1 MSDQGKIFLGGW
13 SSRYSAC
20 TWNFVPQSC
29 AVTSC
34 RLADSLNPVACGM
47 HQSIAGMRVS
57 VSDRFYVSWDS
68 SQGTAAQG
76 TAAQGTVASWHRIP
90 SHSSVPDFRTD
101 FDEDQRDGSLHRRL
115 GYRNHTNDRDVEY
128 HQWHP
133 RRQLIL
139 PGSDFI

>member
-1 MSDQGKIFLGGW
+1 MILSDQGKIPLRGW
-13 SSRYSAC
+13 SFRYSAC

-34 RLADSLNPVACGM
+34 RWADSLNPVACGM
-47 HQSIAGMRVS
+47 HQSIADMRFS

-68 SQGTAAQG
+68 SQGTAA
-76 TAAQGTVASWHRIP
+76 SWHKIP
-90 SHSSVPDFRTD
+90 SHSSVPDFRPD

-115 GYRNHTNDRDVEY
+115 GYRNDTKDRDVEY

>member
-1 MSDQGKIFLGGW
+1 MILSDQGKIFLGGW

-34 RLADSLNPVACGM
+34 RLADPLNPVACGM
-47 HQSIAGMRVS
+47 HQSIAGMRFS

-68 SQGTAAQG
+68 SQG

-101 FDEDQRDGSLHRRL
+101 FGKDERGGSLYRRL
-115 GYRNHTNDRDVEY
+115 GYMNHTNDNADTS
-128 HQWHP
+128 W
-133 RRQLIL
+133 
-139 PGSDFI
+139 